1 MCKIKV
7 EIKKVN
13 LKSGDSAIAAYTPYS
28 TDFVSGAKKLNGKW
42 DGAAKA
48 WIFDERDTERVRE
61 LCRKIYGT
69 DGATLDLELVTVR
82 LHMDKIST
90 GYDKLELFGRS
101 ICRRPGR
108 DSYVKID
115 DSVIIIEGGFPDS
128 GGSVKNPSLS
138 TRAGTIL
145 EVRDVPKSI
154 VKPEDFQEGA
164 IEILANDKKVN
175 IQALKDEAAAIRKR
189 LAEILEI
196 LAKEGEQ
203 A

>member
-28 TDFVSGAKKLNGKW
+28 TDFVSEAKKLNGKW

-48 WIFDERDTERVRE
+48 WVFDERDGEKVRE
-61 LCRKIYGT
+61 ICRKVYGT
-69 DGATLDLELVTVR
+69 DGATLDVELVTVR
-82 LHMDKIST
+82 LCLDKIGTS
-90 GYDKLELFGRS
+90 YDKLELFGRS
-101 ICRRPGR
+101 ICRRQSR
-108 DSYVKID
+108 DSAVRLD
-115 DSVIIIEGGFPDS
+115 GSVIIVEGGFPET

-138 TRAGTIL
+138 TRTGTIL

-154 VKPEDFQEGA
+154 IKPEDFQEGA
-164 IEILANDKKVN
+164 IEILENDKKVN
-175 IQALKDEAAAIRKR
+175 IQALKDEAVAIRKR

-196 LAKEGEQ
+196 LEREGERV
-203 A
+203 